1 MRRFSFCNHYYNIV
15 IFLFFDKILLTNDK
29 NNAILKKKPLFSNRG
44 INMQRKNRSLKLS
57 IAFTTFFAI
66 ALAFLTVSAP
76 WSVGII
82 CKIFKHEHL
91 TDFLIFMT
99 YLAIPAG
106 WGALVLLYKILF
118 NVRDKK
124 VFIDDN
130 VKYLT
135 MLSWLCFYVG
145 IISIVAAINFVAFV
159 LVSLSALF
167 IGLIVRVVRNIIEEA
182 IELKEDSD
190 LTI

>member
-1 MRRFSFCNHYYNIV
+1 
-15 IFLFFDKILLTNDK
+15 
-29 NNAILKKKPLFSNRG
+29 
-44 INMQRKNRSLKLS
+44 MQRKNRSLKLS
-57 IAFTTFFAI
+57 IAFTTFFTI
-66 ALAFLTVSAP
+66 SLAFLTVSAP

-82 CKIFKHEHL
+82 CKIFRHEHL

-106 WGALVLLYKILF
+106 WGALILLYKILF

-135 MLSWLCFYVG
+135 TLSWLCFYVG
-145 IISIVAAINFVAFV
+145 IISIVAATNFVAFV

-182 IELKEDSD
+182 ISLKEDSD
-190 LTI
+190 LTIWGGLYGNKS

>member
-1 MRRFSFCNHYYNIV
+1 M
-15 IFLFFDKILLTNDK
+15 TNDK
-29 NNAILKKKPLFSNRG
+29 NSDILKKKPLFSNRG

-66 ALAFLTVSAP
+66 LLAFLTASAP
-76 WSVGII
+76 WSVSII

-91 TDFLIFMT
+91 TNFLIFMT

-106 WGALVLLYKILF
+106 WGAIVLLYKILF
-118 NVRDKK
+118 NVRNKK
-124 VFIDDN
+124 IFLEDN

-135 MLSWLCFYVG
+135 ILSWLCFYVG
-145 IISIVAAINFVAFV
+145 IISLIGAINFVAFV

-167 IGLIVRVVRNIIEEA
+167 IGLIVRVVRNIIEET
-182 IELKEDSD
+182 ISLKEDSD

>member
-1 MRRFSFCNHYYNIV
+1 
-15 IFLFFDKILLTNDK
+15 
-29 NNAILKKKPLFSNRG
+29 
-44 INMQRKNRSLKLS
+44 
-57 IAFTTFFAI
+57 
-66 ALAFLTVSAP
+66 
-76 WSVGII
+76 
-82 CKIFKHEHL
+82 
-91 TDFLIFMT
+91 MT

-135 MLSWLCFYVG
+135 TLSWLCFYVG
-145 IISIVAAINFVAFV
+145 IISIVGAINFVAFV
-159 LVSLSALF
+159 LVSLAALF
-167 IGLIVRVVRNIIEEA
+167 IGLIIRVVRNIIEEA
-182 IELKEDSD
+182 ILLKEDSD

>member
-1 MRRFSFCNHYYNIV
+1 
-15 IFLFFDKILLTNDK
+15 
-29 NNAILKKKPLFSNRG
+29 
-44 INMQRKNRSLKLS
+44 MQRKNRSLKLS
-57 IAFTTFFAI
+57 IAFTTFFTI
-66 ALAFLTVSAP
+66 SLAFLTVSAP

-82 CKIFKHEHL
+82 CKILKHEHL

-118 NVRDKK
+118 NVREKK
-124 VFIDDN
+124 VFVDEN

-135 MLSWLCFYVG
+135 ALSWLCFYVG
-145 IISIVAAINFVAFV
+145 IISIVGAINFVAFV
-159 LVSLSALF
+159 LVSLAALF
-167 IGLIVRVVRNIIEEA
+167 IGLIIRVVRNIIEEA
-182 IELKEDSD
+182 ILLKEDSD

>member
-1 MRRFSFCNHYYNIV
+1 M
-15 IFLFFDKILLTNDK
+15 
-29 NNAILKKKPLFSNRG
+29 NAILKKKPYFSNRG
-44 INMQRKNRSLKLS
+44 RNMKRKNRSLKLS
-57 IAFTTFFAI
+57 IAFTTIFAI

-82 CKIFKHEHL
+82 CKIFRHEHL

-124 VFIDDN
+124 VFIDVN

-145 IISIVAAINFVAFV
+145 IISIVGAINFIAFV

-182 IELKEDSD
+182 IKLKEDSD

>member
-1 MRRFSFCNHYYNIV
+1 
-15 IFLFFDKILLTNDK
+15 
-29 NNAILKKKPLFSNRG
+29 
-44 INMQRKNRSLKLS
+44 MQRKNRSLKLS
-57 IAFTTFFAI
+57 IAFTTFFTI
-66 ALAFLTVSAP
+66 LLAFLTVSVP

-82 CKIFKHEHL
+82 CKILKHEHL

-135 MLSWLCFYVG
+135 ILSWLCFYVG
-145 IISIVAAINFVAFV
+145 IISIVGAINFVAFV
-159 LVSLSALF
+159 LVSLAALF
-167 IGLIVRVVRNIIEEA
+167 IGLIIRVVRNIIEEA
-182 IELKEDSD
+182 ISLKEDSD